1 MRKYILL
8 LFVGLFL
15 LSGCGNKEVVCTG
28 EEDLEGENVKAEIVA
43 KLEDDKVDSVS
54 ATMIFDSEDSAN
66 QMCSIFDLYNSSIE
80 NDDYKIDVSCDGT
93 KMTFNNYTELLSL
106 EDDSDSIIGMSRDDF
121 IQAMEEDELSCK

>member
-1 MRKYILL
+1 M
-8 LFVGLFL
+8 
-15 LSGCGNKEVVCTG
+15 T
-28 EEDLEGENVKAEIVA
+28 
-43 KLEDDKVDSVS
+43 
-54 ATMIFDSEDSAN
+54 FDSEDSAN

>member
-8 LFVGLFL
+8 LFVGIFL

-43 KLEDDKVDSVS
+43 KLKDDKVDTVS

-66 QMCSIFDLYNSSIE
+66 QSAVYLIYIILLL
-80 NDDYKIDVSCDGT
+80 
-93 KMTFNNYTELLSL
+93 KMMNIKLMLAVMVL
-106 EDDSDSIIGMSRDDF
+106 
-121 IQAMEEDELSCK
+121 K

>member
-15 LSGCGNKEVVCTG
+15 LCGCGNKEVVCTG

-54 ATMIFDSEDSAN
+54 ATMTFDSEDSAN

>member
-54 ATMIFDSEDSAN
+54 ATMIFDSEESAK
-66 QMCSIFDLYNSSIE
+66 QMCSIFDLYNSLPSVCKNPESDEKSI
-80 NDDYKIDVSCDGT
+80 NIFSK
-93 KMTFNNYTELLSL
+93 
-106 EDDSDSIIGMSRDDF
+106 
-121 IQAMEEDELSCK
+121 

>member
-54 ATMIFDSEDSAN
+54 ATMTFDSEDSAN

>member
-54 ATMIFDSEDSAN
+54 ATMTFDSEDSAN

-106 EDDSDSIIGMSRDDF
+106 KDDSDNIIGMSHDYF

>member
-43 KLEDDKVDSVS
+43 KLENDKVDSVS
-54 ATMIFDSEDSAN
+54 ATMTFDSEDSAN
-66 QMCSIFDLYNSSIE
+66 QMCSIFNLYNSSIE

>member
-43 KLEDDKVDSVS
+43 KLKDDKVDTVS
-54 ATMIFDSEDSAN
+54 ATMTFDSEDSAN